1 MVDNSEPIPA
11 DLREAFD
18 QAVVALIA
26 WDSGQEPTVSVHGKP
41 TLISAVA
48 SLVETYQ
55 DTMPTELFW
64 RLAHHANRSAE
75 RRAQAAK
82 LSKDSSY
89 STGAWCLL
97 NWVQDNESK
106 FGQEASS

>member
-1 MVDNSEPIPA
+1 MANHPEPIPA
-11 DLREAFD
+11 DLSEAFD

-26 WDSGQEPTVSVHGKP
+26 WDSGDEPTVSVHGKP
-41 TLISAVA
+41 TRISAVA

-55 DTMPTELFW
+55 DTMPTKLYW
-64 RLAHHANRSAE
+64 RLTHHANRSAE

-97 NWVQDNESK
+97 HWVQDNESK
-106 FGQEASS
+106 FGASS